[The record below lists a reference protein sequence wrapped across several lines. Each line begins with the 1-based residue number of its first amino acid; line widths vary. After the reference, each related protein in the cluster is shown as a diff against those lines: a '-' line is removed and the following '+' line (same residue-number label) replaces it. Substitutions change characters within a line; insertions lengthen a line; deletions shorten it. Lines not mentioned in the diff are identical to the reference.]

1 MIDWFPP
8 TSSDSPA
15 RSLARWHGIVSLRRA
30 ARTIDALEPT
40 TEGHSERVADLAAS
54 LARELGWSRRRAE
67 DLREAGRVHDIGKAC
82 IPQSILMT
90 PGRLTPEDYEVVKG
104 HAALGADVVETVL
117 APRQARWIRH
127 HHERWDGR
135 GYPDGL
141 AGSRIPLASR
151 IIAVCDAFGAMTCDR
166 PYRAGMPHDAAVAEL
181 RSGAGTQF
189 DPAVVDAFCEAV
201 SVQVPAAR
209 G

>member
-30 ARTIDALEPT
+30 ARAIDALEPT
-40 TEGHSERVADLAAS
+40 TEGHSERVGDLAAS
-54 LARELGWSRRRAE
+54 LARQVGWSRRRAE

-104 HAALGADVVETVL
+104 HAALGADVVETVAGA
-117 APRQARWIRH
+117 AP
-127 HHERWDGR
+127 G
-135 GYPDGL
+135 
-141 AGSRIPLASR
+141 PL
-151 IIAVCDAFGAMTCDR
+151 
-166 PYRAGMPHDAAVAEL
+166 
-181 RSGAGTQF
+181 
-189 DPAVVDAFCEAV
+189 DPAPPRALGR
-201 SVQVPAAR
+201 AR
-209 G
+209 LPRRALRRGDPRGRADRWRSPTPGTR